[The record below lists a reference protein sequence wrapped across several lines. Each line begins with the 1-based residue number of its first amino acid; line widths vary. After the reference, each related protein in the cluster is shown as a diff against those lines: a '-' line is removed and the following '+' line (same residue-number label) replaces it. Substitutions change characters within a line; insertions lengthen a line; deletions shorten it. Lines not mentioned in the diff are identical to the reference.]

1 MSDTRQLKQPL
12 SPSLILTIKSV
23 TDFQSF
29 RREKNEGEKPEK
41 AGAKREIL
49 LTAGDSET
57 LHQSNHQTWHSKRS
71 TEPPPHSQ
79 HPPLIHYL
87 IVSLQS
93 VQLRLHCH
101 LLCRAELET
110 GERQR
115 ERETSGTA
123 NQNANICLPIG
134 VLVHLGGWISRL

>member
-71 TEPPPHSQ
+71 TEPPHTASI
-79 HPPLIHYL
+79 PPWFI
-87 IVSLQS
+87 I
-93 VQLRLHCH
+93 
-101 LLCRAELET
+101 
-110 GERQR
+110 
-115 ERETSGTA
+115 
-123 NQNANICLPIG
+123 
-134 VLVHLGGWISRL
+134 